1 VTEQRFNS
9 PRVDNPRLDDPRLDN
24 RVAWITGGAN
34 GFGAGVARRLAGLGA
49 KVAISDIDRDNGAIV
64 AKEVDGTF
72 VPCDVTSYDEN
83 VAAVHRVV
91 ADYGRLDIAFLNAG
105 VSTGVGIG
113 DDFDLNRYRLAMAVN
128 LDGVCFGMQ
137 AALAAMQD
145 RGGQVVATA
154 SLAGL
159 TATPFDPFYG
169 ANKHGVVGLVRA
181 VGAGYAGTGIHVN
194 AICPGFA
201 DTNIVSPE
209 ARDALD
215 SIGVPLLAVDR
226 VVDAFM
232 AAIRSG
238 EGGQCWYIQPG
249 RPAEPFRFRNV
260 PGPRDEAGEPVSE
273 RAGDVQSTLT
283 QRGAH

>member
-1 VTEQRFNS
+1 VAEQRF
-9 PRVDNPRLDDPRLDN
+9 DGK
-24 RVAWITGGAN
+24 VAWITGGAN

-49 KVAISDIDRDNGAIV
+49 KVVVSDIDSDHGEII
-64 AKEVDGTF
+64 AKDVDGMF

-83 VAAVHRVV
+83 VAAVEQAV
-91 ADYGRLDIAFLNAG
+91 AAYGRLDVTFLNAG
-105 VSTGVGIG
+105 IATGVGIG
-113 DDFDLNRYRLAMAVN
+113 EDFDLGRYRLAMSVN

-145 RGGQVVATA
+145 RGGQIVATA

-181 VGAGYAGTGIHVN
+181 VGAGYAGKGVHVN

-201 DTNIVSPE
+201 DTNIVSAE
-209 ARDALD
+209 AREALD

-232 AAIRSG
+232 AAITSG

-260 PGPRDEAGEPVSE
+260 PGPRDESGERVSE
-273 RAGDVQSTLT
+273 QAGDVQSTLT